1 VRRRWETSISRLD
14 SAAARRSV
22 NRPPAARLFETAAC
36 RRTGSRLVN
45 YFPVDY
51 TSLAKENQFNQGG
64 NMRKRLVSLVIF
76 FALSMAASV
85 IHAQPSLKMMIPANP
100 GGGWDQ
106 TGRHLA
112 AAMQSAKLV
121 SSVQFDN
128 KGGAGGTIGLAQFV
142 NSAKGDPN
150 AVLIGGMVMVGAI
163 YLDNS
168 PVNLTMVTPVARLTG
183 EYEIIVVPAN
193 SPHKSMADLVK
204 AFKANPGG
212 VSWGG
217 GSAGGTDHI
226 LVGLIAKQAGV
237 DPAKI
242 NYVPF
247 KGGGEAIAAIVG
259 GHVTAGV
266 SGVGEFAEQIKG
278 KRMRALA
285 VSSPSRMDGFQTLK
299 EQKLDIELANWRGVF
314 GAPGITTAQRDALIK
329 IVRGATET
337 KAWKDTVAKLGWSPI
352 FLSGDEY
359 KKFIDED
366 TKRIAGIIDSL
377 GIKKK

>member
-1 VRRRWETSISRLD
+1 MHK
-14 SAAARRSV
+14 
-22 NRPPAARLFETAAC
+22 LFFTFIVA
-36 RRTGSRLVN
+36 
-45 YFPVDY
+45 
-51 TSLAKENQFNQGG
+51 
-64 NMRKRLVSLVIF
+64 
-76 FALSMAASV
+76 FALSAMASV
-85 IHAQPSLKMMIPANP
+85 THAQPRLKMMIPANP

-106 TGRHLA
+106 TGRNLA
-112 AAMQSAKLV
+112 SAMQSAKLV
-121 SSVQFDN
+121 SSVQFEN

-150 AVLIGGMVMVGAI
+150 AVIIGGMVMLGAI

-168 PVNLTMVTPVARLTG
+168 PVNLSMVTPLARLTG
-183 EYEIIVVPAN
+183 EYEIVVVPAN
-193 SPHKSMADLVK
+193 SPHKTMADLIK
-204 AFKANPGG
+204 ALKANPGG

-226 LVGLIAKQAGV
+226 LVGLIAKEAGI

-266 SGVGEFAEQIKG
+266 SGIGEFAEQIKG
-278 KRMRALA
+278 GRMRALA
-285 VSSPSRMDGFQTLK
+285 VSSPSKIDGFQTLK
-299 EQKLDIELANWRGVF
+299 EQGLNVELANWRGIF

-329 IVRGATET
+329 IVRGATES
-337 KAWKDTVAKLGWSPI
+337 KSWKETLAKLGWSPI
-352 FLSGDEY
+352 FLSGDAY

-377 GIKKK
+377 GIKRK

>member
-1 VRRRWETSISRLD
+1 
-14 SAAARRSV
+14 
-22 NRPPAARLFETAAC
+22 
-36 RRTGSRLVN
+36 
-45 YFPVDY
+45 
-51 TSLAKENQFNQGG
+51 
-64 NMRKRLVSLVIF
+64 MRKWFLSF
-76 FALSMAASV
+76 FAAVLLTAMAWAAY
-85 IHAQPSLKMMIPANP
+85 AQPSLKMMIPANP

-106 TGRHLA
+106 TGRQLA

-142 NSAKGDPN
+142 NSSKGDPN
-150 AVLIGGMVMVGAI
+150 AVMIGGMVMVGAI
-163 YLDNS
+163 YLENS
-168 PVNLTMVTPVARLTG
+168 PVNLSMVTPLARLTG
-183 EYEIIVVPAN
+183 EYEVIVVPAN

-212 VSWGG
+212 ISWGG

-226 LVGLIAKQAGV
+226 LVGLIAKATGV
-237 DPAKI
+237 DPGKI
-242 NYVPF
+242 NYVPY
-247 KGGGEAIAAIVG
+247 KGGGEAIAAIIG

-278 KRMRALA
+278 GRMRALA

-299 EQKLDIELANWRGVF
+299 EQGINVDLANWRGVF
-314 GAPGITTAQRDALIK
+314 GAPGITTAQRDALVK
-329 IVRGATET
+329 IIRGATESA
-337 KAWKDTVAKLGWSPI
+337 AWKATLEKLSWSPI

-377 GIKKK
+377 GIKSK